1 MEAQVGKL
9 LALEPREA
17 GEKLLSGQ
25 IDMAFM
31 MTSWDSPVVA
41 ALSLKETEVAARQ
54 LGIELKSIEVRNPN
68 DFDSAFTS
76 AMNFHANAIVILSA
90 PVMTIYAGRLA
101 ELARKN
107 GLPAISNVS
116 DFPKAGGL
124 MSYGPDL
131 TDLYKRAAVYVD
143 KILKGVKP
151 ADLPVE
157 QPTKFELVI
166 NLTTAKA
173 LGIAIP
179 QALLATADEVIE

>member
-101 ELARKN
+101 ELAREN

-116 DFPKAGGL
+116 VFPWSSQPNSSL
-124 MSYGPDL
+124 SS
-131 TDLYKRAAVYVD
+131 
-143 KILKGVKP
+143 ILQRPRRSASLSPKLCSP
-151 ADLPVE
+151 P
-157 QPTKFELVI
+157 PTR
-166 NLTTAKA
+166 
-173 LGIAIP
+173 
-179 QALLATADEVIE
+179 